1 MPSRIEVH
9 ALTHVTG
16 EPDRLPSPV
25 PPHDALAAVVEPAR
39 EAAAERCHT
48 PVTHDPAGR
57 PDSKPEASADHRASP
72 PAGPVS
78 GRQLR
83 AVDDLTRQ
91 RAPGTPPQGDRV
103 PYPVRHA
110 VALRRSPR
118 RALAGQVVNG
128 AELPSAN
135 RAGGRGG
142 AMIRRGFRLAVGA
155 T

>member
-103 PYPVRHA
+103 PYPVRH
-110 VALRRSPR
+110 
-118 RALAGQVVNG
+118 
-128 AELPSAN
+128 
-135 RAGGRGG
+135 
-142 AMIRRGFRLAVGA
+142 RRGPADRPGRQAPAKAGECGDLP
-155 T
+155 